1 MVIKKLKSI
10 VYRMGHYFERHCD
23 EEEKELSNGY
33 YWMCP
38 YCKTHYW
45 VSIYGETRCSICER
59 K

>member
-1 MVIKKLKSI
+1 
-10 VYRMGHYFERHCD
+10 MGHYFERHCD